1 MERVKFRS
9 DNKTEKEFS
18 REVRK
23 RVRVYFK
30 DNNISIHGNY
40 NMYLK
45 TFVMLGLYLAPF
57 ILLLT
62 IPITPWAALAMVVL
76 MGIGEAGIGMS
87 IMHDGAHGA
96 YSSKPWVNKMAAST
110 MFLLGSNT
118 FNWKIQH
125 NIQHHTFTNMF
136 DFDPDIS
143 TKAVV
148 RLSDHSTLKKYH
160 RFQHLYSFFLYGF
173 ATLMRLFGD
182 IGVLLKH
189 NRKGITKDQ
198 KSSPVL
204 EFVKLAAT
212 KLIYLGVIFG
222 LPMWLTEFSF
232 WQIFLGFAIMQ
243 MTAGIIMTTV
253 FQMAHVVEGTY
264 QPLPDENNI
273 FHTEWLVHQLRATS
287 DFGRKNGLLSW
298 YIGGLD
304 YQVEHHMFTNICHIH
319 YSAIA
324 PIIEGTAKEFGFT
337 YNLKP
342 NVFSALASHYRRL
355 RELGREKNNTNFE
368 RLSIQQK

>member
-1 MERVKFRS
+1 MEVVKFRS
-9 DNKTEKEFS
+9 ENSTEKEFA

-23 RVRVYFK
+23 RVRAYFK
-30 DNNISIHGNY
+30 DKNISIHGNF

-62 IPITPWAALAMVVL
+62 IPMTPWAALGMFVL

-87 IMHDGAHGA
+87 VMHDGAHGA
-96 YSSKPWVNKMAAST
+96 YSSKKWVNKLAAST
-110 MFLLGSNT
+110 MYLLGSNT

-125 NIQHHTFTNMF
+125 NIQHHTFTNMY

-160 RFQHLYSFFLYGF
+160 RFQQWYSFLLYGF
-173 ATLMRLFGD
+173 ATLMRLIGD
-182 IGVLLKH
+182 LGVLLKH
-189 NRKGITKDQ
+189 NRKGITKAQ
-198 KSSPVL
+198 KSSPTL
-204 EFVKLAAT
+204 ELVKLVAT
-212 KLIYLGVIFG
+212 KLIYLGILFG
-222 LPMWLTEFSF
+222 LPLWLTNFSF
-232 WQIFLGFAIMQ
+232 WQILLGFVILQ

-264 QPLPDENNI
+264 QPLPDKNNI
-273 FHTEWLVHQLRATS
+273 MHTEWMVHQLYATS

-304 YQVEHHMFTNICHIH
+304 YQVEHHMFTNICHVH
-319 YSAIA
+319 YPAIA
-324 PIIEGTAKEFGFT
+324 PIVEATAKEFGFV

-342 NVFSALASHYRRL
+342 SVFHAFISHFRRL
-355 RELGREKNNTNFE
+355 RELGKE
-368 RLSIQQK
+368 SIPQM